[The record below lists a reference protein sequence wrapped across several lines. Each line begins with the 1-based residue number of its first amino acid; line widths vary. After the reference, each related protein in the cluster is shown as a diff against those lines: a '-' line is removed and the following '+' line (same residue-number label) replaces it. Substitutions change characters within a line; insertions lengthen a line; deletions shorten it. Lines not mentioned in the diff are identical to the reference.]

1 MFVSKR
7 KNLFDALA
15 VVYFYSGYD
24 GTEIDLSAPVEDYFT
39 SGAKYE
45 SFAVYCEFIDGALN
59 SEPKMCFEAGEFFG
73 SVRDYCVWYDRT
85 LISALDR
92 YDPISTRRWNVKR
105 MLGSRRWLPLE
116 KYIMPIVNKLCGANF
131 QTALQ
136 YYKSQYRKAA
146 AAGKAALRSEM
157 SVGE

>member
-15 VVYFYSGYD
+15 AVYFYSGYD
-24 GTEIDLSAPVEDYFT
+24 GTEIDLSVALEDYFT

-45 SFAVYCEFIDGALN
+45 SFAIYCEFIDVVLN
-59 SEPKMCFEAGEFFG
+59 SEPKMCFEVGEFFG

-92 YDPISTRRWNVKR
+92 YDPISTRRWIVKW
-105 MLGSRRWLPLE
+105 MLRDRRWLPLE
-116 KYIMPIVNKLCGANF
+116 KFIVPIVNKLCGVNF

-146 AAGKAALRSEM
+146 AAGKAALQSEM

>member
-15 VVYFYSGYD
+15 AVYFYSGYG
-24 GTEIDLSAPVEDYFT
+24 GTVIDLSATLEDYFT

-45 SFAVYCEFIDGALN
+45 SFAIYCEFIDVALN
-59 SEPKMCFEAGEFFG
+59 SEPKMCFGAGEFFG
-73 SVRDYCVWYDRT
+73 SVRDYCVWYDQT
-85 LISALDR
+85 LISASDR
-92 YDPISTRRWNVKR
+92 YDPISTRRWIVKW
-105 MLGSRRWLPLE
+105 MLGNRRWLPLE
-116 KYIMPIVNKLCGANF
+116 KFIVPIVNKLCGANF

-146 AAGKAALRSEM
+146 AAGKAALQSDM
-157 SVGE
+157 PVGE